1 MGTDIPRY
9 LVDRRDIP
17 LEHQKLYDAAA
28 ESRLYSVNSL
38 SHHPKDLEP
47 EFIVTKPLEDQFI
60 AKVEQSYNG
69 LEDSRLRKLTPPVRN
84 RLIFPSQPMSHAL
97 PTIRQRR
104 AIHSHRCRRNSAP
117 LRKQSMQHTSTTP
130 HAGSAI
136 ICPHP
141 IDATFPL
148 AHTGGMKEHKR
159 REAPG

>member
-60 AKVEQSYNG
+60 AKVEQSYF
-69 LEDSRLRKLTPPVRN
+69 LEMLLLEEYRLKNAVVMTFLGYAY
-84 RLIFPSQPMSHAL
+84 LMSQ
-97 PTIRQRR
+97 
-104 AIHSHRCRRNSAP
+104 
-117 LRKQSMQHTSTTP
+117 KV
-130 HAGSAI
+130 G
-136 ICPHP
+136 
-141 IDATFPL
+141 
-148 AHTGGMKEHKR
+148 K
-159 REAPG
+159 